1 LSSSA
6 SALVR
11 HVQCHG
17 KHEPFAM
24 QYQIEIKRTMD
35 YQIDDTWRIRLVGGA
50 ITSVAIGSYKCQQ
63 R

>member
-24 QYQIEIKRTMD
+24 QYHIEIKRTG
-35 YQIDDTWRIRLVGGA
+35 QLLVDDT
-50 ITSVAIGSYKCQQ
+50 
-63 R
+63 

>member
-24 QYQIEIKRTMD
+24 HWQYHIEIKCTR
-35 YQIDDTWRIRLVGGA
+35 
-50 ITSVAIGSYKCQQ
+50 
-63 R
+63 